1 MPDDVDINE
10 TPTEEENTETNT
22 ETTETTSDTPNLWI
36 SVDQVIAFHGL
47 KPQHLNIKKDD
58 NDADD
63 KLEAIITEWIL
74 QSQDLINVYT
84 NRQYTSDTVRP
95 AVKNVCL
102 RLTSN
107 MVSLAVQKRD
117 SPIIK
122 VNDWTIQNVPSDIFT
137 DDLKDDLKP
146 FIKDS
151 SNEPN
156 SIGVLTIT
164 GEDVLL

>member
-1 MPDDVDINE
+1 MPDEVDIE
-10 TPTEEENTETNT
+10 TTTTEETQETST
-22 ETTETTSDTPNLWI
+22 DTPDLWI

-47 KPQHLNIKKDD
+47 KPQHLNISKNDT
-58 NDADD
+58 DADE
-63 KLEAIITEWIL
+63 KLEAIITDWIL

-84 NRQYTSDTVRP
+84 NRNYTSTTVRP
-95 AVKNVCL
+95 AVQNVCL

-107 MVSLAVQKRD
+107 MVSLAIQKRD

-137 DDLKDDLKP
+137 DELKMDLKP

-151 SNEPN
+151 STEPN
-156 SIGVLTIT
+156 SIGVYAIT
-164 GEDVLL
+164 GEDVVW

>member
-1 MPDDVDINE
+1 MPDDVDIEE
-10 TPTEEENTETNT
+10 TTETQEESTETNT
-22 ETTETTSDTPNLWI
+22 ETSETPDLWI

-47 KPQHLNIKKDD
+47 KPQHLNISKTDT
-58 NDADD
+58 DADE
-63 KLEAIITEWIL
+63 KLSAIITDWIL

-84 NRQYTSDTVRP
+84 NRAYTSSTVRP
-95 AVKNVCL
+95 AVQNICL

-107 MVSLAVQKRD
+107 MVSLAIQKRD

-122 VNDWTIQNVPSDIFT
+122 VNDWTIQNAPSDIFT
-137 DDLKDDLKP
+137 DELRDDLKP

-156 SIGVLTIT
+156 SIGILAIT
-164 GEDVLL
+164 GADVLL

>member
-1 MPDDVDINE
+1 MPENVDIEDE
-10 TPTEEENTETNT
+10 TENIP
-22 ETTETTSDTPNLWI
+22 DLWI
-36 SVDQVIAFHGL
+36 TVQQVINFHGL
-47 KPQHLNIKKDD
+47 KPQHLNISK
-58 NDADD
+58 NDADAD
-63 KLEAIITEWIL
+63 SKLEAIITDWIV

-84 NRQYTSDTVRP
+84 NRNYTSETVRP

-107 MVSLAVQKRD
+107 MVSLSIQKRD

-137 DDLKDDLKP
+137 DELKDDLKP
-146 FIKDS
+146 FINDS

-156 SIGVLTIT
+156 SIGILTIT
-164 GEDVLL
+164 GKEELL